1 MQLFLN
7 SVIELFKFQEK
18 AVEKLLS
25 FTLNN
30 HEKSIFQL
38 KAPTGAGK
46 TIILVSFIDQLLSLE
61 DHKKYAIVWLTP
73 GQGDLEMQSKE
84 KMDRT
89 LRGRK
94 TQTLQ
99 DAILNGFQQGSTT
112 FINWEQ
118 VDNEKKNA
126 LKDSERANL
135 RERIVEAHRQGIEFL
150 AIVDEEHRNK
160 TATSQAIL
168 GFFNPVKTIRA
179 SATIKRDKNAVQYS
193 IPERAVIESGL
204 ITKEIWINDGI
215 EEGDYYT
222 TEDSFLVECAEKKR
236 QAILGAYRS
245 HGVNYVNPLVII
257 QFPSGKPEEVTK
269 IEKTLRDMGFTY
281 ENGTVAKWLAEE
293 KIGIEEVAKSNSPV
307 CFLLMKQ
314 AISTGWDCPRAKIL
328 VKLRENMD
336 TDFEIQTLGRIRRMP
351 EQKHYHSVLLDNCFV
366 YTFDE
371 KCRDTILEQCSESS
385 FETVTLT
392 LREGDC
398 RDFKFVTE
406 KGDEGYLNDGAKE
419 ILDRL
424 VQYYSKRYG
433 VRVGY
438 YQDNAKELAYQG
450 FIFSTIVTTTVV
462 KGKSNQTVLDTEKM
476 ERVKIKHEV
485 NTSEDGLNFQHV
497 IDSLQS
503 RCKLKHTKVVLLLR
517 RLFTSN
523 HDGVILREAPKDFYA
538 FVINNKERLIEDF
551 TKAVVEDSKRGS
563 SLKPTVRE
571 FTLPITE
578 KFRKDSSVRRLKTYK
593 TNSYEEYTN
602 VLMKG
607 RSRCEVLFEKFC
619 ENNKKVIDWVY
630 KNGDSGEQYFSVA
643 YVDGLGEQHLFYP
656 DYLVKK
662 RNGEL
667 WVIESKGGI
676 NESGEDM
683 NIDEFI
689 ELKFNALKSF
699 VERLDSKIHVRW
711 GFVRYIN
718 DELFINNREFSEDL
732 LDDRDNWQPIEE
744 VIVKDEAQLLI

>member
-1 MQLFLN
+1 MELFFN
-7 SVIELFKFQEK
+7 SIIELFGFQEK
-18 AVEKLLS
+18 AVEKLLN

-30 HEKSIFQL
+30 QSKSVFQL

-46 TIILVSFIDQLLSLE
+46 TIMLVSFIDRLLSLE
-61 DHKKYAIVWLTP
+61 DHRKYAIVWLTP
-73 GQGDLEMQSKE
+73 GQGDLEMQSKK
-84 KMDRT
+84 KMDST

-99 DAILNGFQQGSTT
+99 DAILEGFTQSSTT

-126 LKDSERANL
+126 LKEGERANL
-135 RERIVEAHRQGIEFL
+135 RDRIVEAHRIGIEFI

-160 TATSQAIL
+160 TSKAQELLNS
-168 GFFNPVKTIRA
+168 FCPVKTIRA
-179 SATIKRDKNAVQYS
+179 SATIKRDSTAAQYS
-193 IPERAVIESGL
+193 ISERAVIESGL

-236 QAILGAYRS
+236 QAILEAYHS
-245 HGVNYVNPLVII
+245 QGVKFINPLVII
-257 QFPSGKPEEVTK
+257 QFPSGKPEEVLK

-293 KIGIEEVAKSNSPV
+293 KIGVDEISRSNSSV

-314 AISTGWDCPRAKIL
+314 AISTGWDCPRAKVL

-336 TDFEIQTLGRIRRMP
+336 EDFEIQTLGRIRRMP
-351 EQKHYHSVLLDNCFV
+351 EQRHYYNALLDNCFV

-371 KCRDTILEQCSESS
+371 KCRNTILSQCPESS

-398 RDFKFVTE
+398 RRFKFLTE
-406 KGDEGYLNDGAKE
+406 KSDLGYLSDGNKE
-419 ILDRL
+419 TLDKL
-424 VQYYSKRYG
+424 IEYYYKTYG
-433 VRVGY
+433 LRVGY
-438 YQDNAKELAYQG
+438 CEDNAKLLASQG
-450 FIFSTIVTTTVV
+450 FVFSTIVSTTVV
-462 KGKSNQTVLDTEKM
+462 KGRSNQTVLNTDKM
-476 ERVKIKHEV
+476 ERVKIRHEV
-485 NTSEDGLNFQHV
+485 STDEDGLNFQHV

-503 RCKLKHTKVVLLLR
+503 RCRLKTTKVVLLLR

-523 HDGVILREAPKDFYA
+523 HNGALLQEAPKDFYA
-538 FVINNKERLIEDF
+538 FVINNRNKLIEDF
-551 TKAVVEDSKRGS
+551 TKAVIEDSKRAN
-563 SLKPTVRE
+563 SLNPTIKE
-571 FTLPITE
+571 FVLPIAE
-578 KFRKDSSVRRLKTYK
+578 KFRKDCNVKRPKVYK
-593 TNSYEEYTN
+593 TNSYEEYTSA
-602 VLMKG
+602 LMKG

-619 ENNKKVIDWVY
+619 EDNKKIIDWVY
-630 KNGDSGEQYFSVA
+630 KNGDSGEQYFSIA
-643 YVDGLGEQHLFYP
+643 YLDGLGEQHLFYP
-656 DYLVKK
+656 DYLVRKY
-662 RNGEL
+662 NGEL

-676 NESGEDM
+676 NEKSEDM

-689 ELKFNALKSF
+689 ELKFNALKAF
-699 VERLDSKIHVRW
+699 AERVEDLEVVNW

-718 DELFINNREFSEDL
+718 NELFINNTKFSEDL
-732 LDDRDNWQPIEE
+732 LNDRDNWRLIKE
-744 VIVKDEAQLLI
+744 VILEDKTGLLI